1 VISAVYVW
9 ETARRENGQVLLRI
23 EDHDRQRSHPEYEAS
38 ILEDLAWLGFHADAP
53 PVRQSE
59 RTHLYES
66 ALGRLRDA
74 GLIYAC
80 ECSRRDIAGAG
91 GSGAELRY
99 PGTCGSKGLAERPG
113 RAIRVRLPRS
123 EESFQDLL
131 LGPQKQV
138 PSEQCGDLLARD
150 RHGNWTYQF
159 AVTVDDFDQGV
170 DLVVRGLDLLPST
183 GRQIQLA
190 RMLGR
195 SRPPRF
201 MHHPLV
207 MSTPDQKLSKSDG
220 AAGIRELRDLGMQP
234 HDVIAAA
241 RRTASLA

>member
-1 VISAVYVW
+1 
-9 ETARRENGQVLLRI
+9 
-23 EDHDRQRSHPEYEAS
+23 
-38 ILEDLAWLGFHADAP
+38 
-53 PVRQSE
+53 
-59 RTHLYES
+59 
-66 ALGRLRDA
+66 
-74 GLIYAC
+74 
-80 ECSRRDIAGAG
+80 
-91 GSGAELRY
+91 
-99 PGTCGSKGLAERPG
+99 
-113 RAIRVRLPRS
+113 
-123 EESFQDLL
+123 
-131 LGPQKQV
+131 
-138 PSEQCGDLLARD
+138 
-150 RHGNWTYQF
+150 
-159 AVTVDDFDQGV
+159 VDDFDQGV

-195 SRPPRF
+195 SRPPGF